1 MCYVLILLVPVLV
14 SFKML
19 CILSYLW
26 YTSLYYTY
34 KDLTI
39 LIIVYPAL
47 YHLDMKVHPMCDQ
60 YSVDSTNLKR

>member
-1 MCYVLILLVPVLV
+1 
-14 SFKML
+14 ML

-34 KDLTI
+34 TDLTI

-47 YHLDMKVHPMCDQ
+47 YHLGTKVDPMCDQ
-60 YSVDSTNLKR
+60 YSVDSTTLKR